1 MRTITRA
8 MVFVVV
14 AMTAGMVQAQEIPYI
29 SSSSGYMLNASGG
42 GAVTA
47 DWKGQAP
54 IQGFTGYG
62 QVKTNGS
69 CLTGRDGQ
77 QQLRWESCKSGDKA
91 QIWALSNG
99 RLNNELGWCADV
111 EGNRSGP
118 GVRVLAWKCS
128 GAINQQWSGAKTV
141 SANDYLNK
149 IQDRSVR
156 DALSAKIRSANPGSR
171 IQLTDKESS
180 ALIAAGGL
188 NLMSKSSGSGS
199 LIGLDGANLKV
210 MQQR

>member
-1 MRTITRA
+1 MIT
-8 MVFVVV
+8 
-14 AMTAGMVQAQEIPYI
+14 
-29 SSSSGYMLNASGG
+29 
-42 GAVTA
+42 
-47 DWKGQAP
+47 
-54 IQGFTGYG
+54 
-62 QVKTNGS
+62 
-69 CLTGRDGQ
+69 
-77 QQLRWESCKSGDKA
+77 
-91 QIWALSNG
+91 
-99 RLNNELGWCADV
+99 
-111 EGNRSGP
+111 
-118 GVRVLAWKCS
+118 
-128 GAINQQWSGAKTV
+128 
-141 SANDYLNK
+141 NK